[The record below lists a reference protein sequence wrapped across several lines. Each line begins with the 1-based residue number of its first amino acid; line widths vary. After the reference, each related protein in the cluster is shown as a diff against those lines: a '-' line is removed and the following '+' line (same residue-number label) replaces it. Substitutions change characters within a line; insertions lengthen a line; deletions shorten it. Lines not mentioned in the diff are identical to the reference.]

1 MNPLRPFRRT
11 LCAPLAGALLGA
23 SALLWCRQAAAE
35 ESAAEQLF
43 REGRALLVEQRF
55 AEACPKL
62 EESQRL
68 EPSLGTKLNLAFC
81 HERLGQVATAWVGF
95 QEALITART
104 AGDAAREAFARARI
118 DALAP
123 RVPWLRVRA
132 SARDAGADQVT
143 ILLDGAALDPVAWD
157 KELPVDPGEHVVAA
171 AHQGEVF
178 WETTVALKESERV
191 DVAVPAPAEAAPAPV
206 PAEPAPADAS
216 RPARRPAARPPA
228 ARLPRARLLPDAQR
242 DGVRDESSVRAAAPG
257 VLDRLVFEAGG
268 FIGYLYL
275 EADKMDVCSIG
286 GYGEC
291 YYALSEGS
299 FLAGATGFI
308 GYTATER
315 LDLGLRAHLSLH
327 SSAGLLL
334 ALGPSVSYPLGDRFR
349 VGSSL
354 LFGTATQSGTAYTE
368 GYQWSE
374 SGSYYGGDMVEA
386 SVPLGFSLGLG
397 AEIGMKLTDS
407 PSGSLFLQTTPLF
420 LVGADGV
427 AASLPLGV
435 AYRWN

>member
-1 MNPLRPFRRT
+1 MKPLRPFRRT
-11 LCAPLAGALLGA
+11 LRAPLAGALLGA
-23 SALLWCRQAAAE
+23 SALLWGRQAAAV

-104 AGDAAREAFARARI
+104 AGDAAREAFAKARI

-132 SARDAGADQVT
+132 SAGDAGADQVT

-191 DVAVPAPAEAAPAPV
+191 DVAVPAPAPAEAAPAE
-206 PAEPAPADAS
+206 AAPGAAS
-216 RPARRPAARPPA
+216 RPAARSPA
-228 ARLPRARLLPDAQR
+228 ARLPRARLLPDAPR
-242 DGVRDESSVRAAAPG
+242 DGVRDERSVRAATPG

-268 FIGYLYL
+268 FIGYLWM
-275 EADKMDVCSIG
+275 EADDIDVCSIS
-286 GYGEC
+286 GYGDC
-291 YYALSEGS
+291 YYALAEGS

-315 LDLGLRAHLSLH
+315 LDLGIRAHLSLH
-327 SSAGLLL
+327 SSAGLLI

-368 GYQWSE
+368 SYSWNEDGYQ
-374 SGSYYGGDMVEA
+374 YGGDMVEA
-386 SVPLGFSLGLG
+386 SLSLGFALGLG

-407 PSGSLFLQTTPLF
+407 PSGSLFLQATPLF
-420 LVGADGV
+420 LVGADGL

>member
-1 MNPLRPFRRT
+1 MKPLRPFRRT
-11 LCAPLAGALLGA
+11 LRAPLAGALLGA
-23 SALLWCRQAAAE
+23 SALLWGRQAAAV

-104 AGDAAREAFARARI
+104 AGDAAREAFAKARI

-132 SARDAGADQVT
+132 SAGDAGADQVT

-191 DVAVPAPAEAAPAPV
+191 DVAVPAPAPAEAAPAE
-206 PAEPAPADAS
+206 AAPGAAS
-216 RPARRPAARPPA
+216 RPARSPAV
-228 ARLPRARLLPDAQR
+228 RLPRARLLPEAPR
-242 DGVRDESSVRAAAPG
+242 DGVRDERSVRAAAPG

-268 FIGYLYL
+268 FIGYLWM
-275 EADKMDVCSIG
+275 EADEMDVCSSS
-286 GYGEC
+286 GYGDC
-291 YYALSEGS
+291 YYALAEGS

-315 LDLGLRAHLSLH
+315 LDLGVRAHLSLH
-327 SSAGLLL
+327 SSAGLLI

-368 GYQWSE
+368 GYSWNE
-374 SGSYYGGDMVEA
+374 NGYEYGGDMVEA
-386 SVPLGFSLGLG
+386 SLSLGFALGLG

-407 PSGSLFLQTTPLF
+407 PSGSLFLQATPLF
-420 LVGADGV
+420 LVGADGL

>member
-23 SALLWCRQAAAE
+23 SALLWGRQAAAV

-104 AGDAAREAFARARI
+104 AGDAAREAFAKARI

-132 SARDAGADQVT
+132 SAGDAGADQVT

-191 DVAVPAPAEAAPAPV
+191 DVAVPAPAPAEAVPTEAAPGA
-206 PAEPAPADAS
+206 AS
-216 RPARRPAARPPA
+216 RPAARSPAV
-228 ARLPRARLLPDAQR
+228 RLPRARLLPDAQR
-242 DGVRDESSVRAAAPG
+242 DGVRDERSVRAAAPG

-268 FIGYLYL
+268 FIGYLWM
-275 EADKMDVCSIG
+275 EADEMDVCSIS
-286 GYGEC
+286 GYGDC
-291 YYALSEGS
+291 YYALAEGS

-315 LDLGLRAHLSLH
+315 LDLGVRAHLSLH
-327 SSAGLLL
+327 SSAGLLI

-368 GYQWSE
+368 GYAWNE
-374 SGSYYGGDMVEA
+374 DGYEYGGDMVEA
-386 SVPLGFSLGLG
+386 SLSLGFALGLG

-407 PSGSLFLQTTPLF
+407 PSGSLFLQATPLF
-420 LVGADGV
+420 LVGADGL

>member
-1 MNPLRPFRRT
+1 MNPLRPFRRN
-11 LCAPLAGALLGA
+11 LCAPLWGALLGA
-23 SALLWCRQAAAE
+23 SALLWGRQAVAE

-104 AGDAAREAFARARI
+104 AGDAAREAFAKARI

-132 SARDAGADQVT
+132 SAGDAGADQVT

-191 DVAVPAPAEAAPAPV
+191 DVAVPAPAPAEAAPAPV
-206 PAEPAPADAS
+206 PAAAS
-216 RPARRPAARPPA
+216 RPARRSAARLPPT
-228 ARLPRARLLPDAQR
+228 RLPRARLLPDAA
-242 DGVRDESSVRAAAPG
+242 RDERSVRAAEPG
-257 VLDRLVFEAGG
+257 ILDRLVFEGGG
-268 FIGYLYL
+268 FLGYLWL
-275 EADKMDVCSIG
+275 DAEKMAVCSITASG
-286 GYGEC
+286 DCHYGL
-291 YYALSEGS
+291 ADGS

-315 LDLGLRAHLSLH
+315 LDLGLRAQIGLH
-327 SSAGLLL
+327 SSAGVLI
-334 ALGPSVSYPLGDRFR
+334 ALGPSVSYPLGEHYR
-349 VGSSL
+349 VGATL
-354 LFGTATQSGTAYTE
+354 LFGTATQSGTVFTD
-368 GYQWSE
+368 GYVWNGSE
-374 SGSYYGGDMVEA
+374 YSYRSDTVTT

-397 AEIGMKLTDS
+397 VELGMKLTDG
-407 PSGSLFLQTTPLF
+407 PSGALFLQTTPLF

>member
-1 MNPLRPFRRT
+1 MNPLRPLRQN

-23 SALLWCRQAAAE
+23 SALLSVRQVVAE
-35 ESAAEQLF
+35 ESAAERLF

-68 EPSLGTKLNLAFC
+68 EPSLGTKLNVAFC
-81 HERLGQVATAWVGF
+81 HERLGDVATAWVGF
-95 QEALITART
+95 HEALITART
-104 AGDAAREAFARARI
+104 AGDAAREAFARARL

-123 RVPWLRVRA
+123 RVPWLRVRV
-132 SARDAGADQVT
+132 SAGDAGADQVA

-178 WETTVALKESERV
+178 WQTTVALRESERV
-191 DVAVPAPAEAAPAPV
+191 DVAVPAPAPAEAEAAPAPA
-206 PAEPAPADAS
+206 PAERTPAAAPW
-216 RPARRPAARPPA
+216 PARRPTARLPTAPA
-228 ARLPRARLLPDAQR
+228 ARLPAARLLPDAPR
-242 DGVRDESSVRAAAPG
+242 DGAREERSARSAAPG
-257 VLDRLVFEAGG
+257 AADRMVYEVGG
-268 FIGYLYL
+268 FMGYLWL
-275 EADKMDVCSIG
+275 DADTTG
-286 GYGEC
+286 GCTTSYGQC
-291 YYALSEGS
+291 YFSLSAGS

-315 LDLGLRAHLSLH
+315 LDLGLRAQISLH
-327 SSAGLLL
+327 SSAGVLI
-334 ALGPSVSYPLGDRFR
+334 ALGPSVSYPLGEQFR

-354 LFGTATQSGTAYTE
+354 LFGTATQTGQAYEQGT
-368 GYQWSE
+368 
-374 SGSYYGGDMVEA
+374 SYFTDMTVEA

-397 AEIGMKLTDS
+397 AELGMKLMDG
-407 PSGSLFLQTTPLF
+407 PSGALFLQTTPLF
-420 LVGADGV
+420 LVGVDGV

-435 AYRWN
+435 IYRWD

>member
-1 MNPLRPFRRT
+1 MKPLRPFRRT

-23 SALLWCRQAAAE
+23 SALLWGRQAAAE

-104 AGDAAREAFARARI
+104 AGDAAREAFAKARI

-132 SARDAGADQVT
+132 SAGDAGADQVT

-206 PAEPAPADAS
+206 PAAAS
-216 RPARRPAARPPA
+216 RPARRPGARVPA
-228 ARLPRARLLPDAQR
+228 VRLPRARLLPEAPR
-242 DGVRDESSVRAAAPG
+242 DGVRDERSVRAASPG
-257 VLDRLVFEAGG
+257 VSDGLVFEVGG
-268 FIGYLYL
+268 FLGHLWL
-275 EADKMDVCSIG
+275 DADKTDVCVNG
-286 GYGEC
+286 DGEC
-291 YYALSEGS
+291 DFTLSTGS
-299 FLAGATGFI
+299 LLAGATGFI
-308 GYTATER
+308 GYTAMER
-315 LDLGLRAHLSLH
+315 LDLGIRAQIGLH
-327 SSAGLLL
+327 SSVGLLI

-349 VGSSL
+349 VGGTL
-354 LFGTATQSGTAYTE
+354 LFGTATQSGPVFTDGYVWNGYEYAYRSDT
-368 GYQWSE
+368 
-374 SGSYYGGDMVEA
+374 VTT

-397 AEIGMKLTDS
+397 VEIGMKLTDS
-407 PSGSLFLQTTPLF
+407 PSGALFLQTTPLF

>member
-1 MNPLRPFRRT
+1 MKPLRPFRRT
-11 LCAPLAGALLGA
+11 LRAPLAGALLGA
-23 SALLWCRQAAAE
+23 SALLWGRQAAAE

-104 AGDAAREAFARARI
+104 AGDAAREAFAKARI
-118 DALAP
+118 DALSP

-132 SARDAGADQVT
+132 SAGGAGADQVT

-191 DVAVPAPAEAAPAPV
+191 DVAVPAPAQAEAAPAPV
-206 PAEPAPADAS
+206 PAEAAPGAAS
-216 RPARRPAARPPA
+216 RP
-228 ARLPRARLLPDAQR
+228 ARLPRARLLPEAQR
-242 DGVRDESSVRAAAPG
+242 DGVRDETSVRAASPG
-257 VLDRLVFEAGG
+257 IADRLVFEAGG
-268 FIGYLYL
+268 FIGYLWM
-275 EADKMDVCSIG
+275 EAGEMAACSTS
-286 GYGEC
+286 GYGDC
-291 YYALSEGS
+291 YHALSEGS

-315 LDLGLRAHLSLH
+315 LDLGVRAHLSLH
-327 SSAGLLL
+327 SSEGLLI

-349 VGSSL
+349 VGATL
-354 LFGTATQSGTAYTE
+354 FFGTATQSGVVYTDGYSWDE
-368 GYQWSE
+368 NGYQ
-374 SGSYYGGDMVEA
+374 YGGDMVEA
-386 SVPLGFSLGLG
+386 SVPLGFALGLG

-407 PSGSLFLQTTPLF
+407 PSGSLFLQATPLF
-420 LVGADGV
+420 LVGADGL